1 MKKVL
6 ALIAL
11 MMMTTSMALA
21 GEYSGY
27 LSDKKCAKA
36 AAGHANCAK
45 GCVKGGQ
52 PVVLVEEGEGGKVYD
67 IANADAVKDHI
78 GHKVTITGKLD
89 GTKLEVEKVK
99 M

>member
-1 MKKVL
+1 MRKVL
-6 ALIAL
+6 ALIAM
-11 MMMTTSMALA
+11 MMMTTGLSLA

-36 AAGHANCAK
+36 DAGHAGCAQ
-45 GCVKGGQ
+45 GCVKKGQ

-89 GTKLEVEKVK
+89 GTKLQVEKVK

>member
-67 IANADAVKDHI
+67 IANADAVTDHI

>member
-1 MKKVL
+1 MKRVMT
-6 ALIAL
+6 LIAV
-11 MMMTTSMALA
+11 MMFTASLCMA

-36 AAGHANCAK
+36 TAGHADCAAK
-45 GCVKGGQ
+45 CVKGGQ
-52 PVVLVEEGEGGKVYD
+52 PVVLVEEGEGGKIYD
-67 IANADAVKDHI
+67 IANADAVEGHI

-89 GTKLEVEKVK
+89 GSKLQVESVK